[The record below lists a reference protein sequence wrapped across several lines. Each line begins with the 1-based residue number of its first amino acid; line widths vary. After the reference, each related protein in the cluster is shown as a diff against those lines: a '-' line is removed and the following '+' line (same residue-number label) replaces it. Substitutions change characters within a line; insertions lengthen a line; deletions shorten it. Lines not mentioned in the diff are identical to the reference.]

1 MQLVVL
7 MHDFEQFEPR
17 VVQDLFYI
25 CRYAATV
32 SLRPTLTTKHSLYIP
47 QLPLIFVLAL
57 SSPPEPSYLHSAY
70 QRTTLALL
78 RVHKITVASQ
88 LEVVEQLL
96 SKVCSALQI
105 LQLKLMD
112 KDVFRP
118 SV

>member
-7 MHDFEQFEPR
+7 MHDFEQFEPK

-25 CRYAATV
+25 CRYAGGVPLNLVLRTV
-32 SLRPTLTTKHSLYIP
+32 LSLYIP
-47 QLPLIFVLAL
+47 QLPLVFVLAL

-78 RVHKITVASQ
+78 RIHKIAATSQ
-88 LEVVEQLL
+88 VDIVEQLL
-96 SKVCSALQI
+96 SKVFSVPQI
-105 LQLKLMD
+105 FQPKLMN